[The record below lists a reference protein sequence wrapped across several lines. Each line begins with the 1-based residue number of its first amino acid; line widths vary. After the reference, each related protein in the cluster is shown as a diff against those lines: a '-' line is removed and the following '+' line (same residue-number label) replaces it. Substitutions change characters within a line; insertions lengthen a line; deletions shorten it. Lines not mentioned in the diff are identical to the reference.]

1 MCMIPVFR
9 IIILGNNRMKLKGTR
24 LCRSGS
30 DWFFEAV
37 HAGLR
42 WNAEMPLRQHV
53 RVTPP
58 SLLSRIN
65 YYTKSIEISTQ
76 PVILKVCSIPYDLL
90 SPTNEYL
97 SVYIKTTHVAVL
109 IADETREDLFEYI
122 FYDLLHCWL
131 VPSCGCVHL
140 EQYLTK
146 IKAISELISDTIP
159 VLVVLKKSNA
169 TSLPK
174 KVLKSFFSP
183 FSSVSYYEMNA
194 FSEASVKTVY
204 DKTVQIIA
212 QKIQYFLCS
221 LCHPLGP
228 PWTKPVLYCS
238 VSCATISIPFN
249 GLSFFTF
256 LFSSINYVLWC
267 FICLE
272 SFCLC
277 VSVLL
282 YRILPFPFS

>member
-1 MCMIPVFR
+1 M
-9 IIILGNNRMKLKGTR
+9 
-24 LCRSGS
+24 
-30 DWFFEAV
+30 
-37 HAGLR
+37 
-42 WNAEMPLRQHV
+42 
-53 RVTPP
+53 
-58 SLLSRIN
+58 
-65 YYTKSIEISTQ
+65 
-76 PVILKVCSIPYDLL
+76 
-90 SPTNEYL
+90 
-97 SVYIKTTHVAVL
+97 
-109 IADETREDLFEYI
+109 
-122 FYDLLHCWL
+122 
-131 VPSCGCVHL
+131 
-140 EQYLTK
+140 
-146 IKAISELISDTIP
+146 ISDTIP

>member
-1 MCMIPVFR
+1 MQKTVSLEESIYNHSLRLFKNISNIPKNPPPSFQDPSVYKVSYEEQIAERKAENTKEILQMCMIPVFR
-9 IIILGNNRMKLKGTR
+9 IIILGNNRADQIDFLKQYMPDCDGTPK
-24 LCRSGS
+24 CHY
-30 DWFFEAV
+30 D
-37 HAGLR
+37 
-42 WNAEMPLRQHV
+42 N
-53 RVTPP
+53 T
-58 SLLSRIN
+58 IN

-109 IADETREDLFEYI
+109 IADETREDLFEY
-122 FYDLLHCWL
+122 
-131 VPSCGCVHL
+131 L

-146 IKAISELISDTIP
+146 IKAISEMISDTIP

-212 QKIQYFLCS
+212 QKIQAPMDQTC
-221 LCHPLGP
+221 
-228 PWTKPVLYCS
+228 T
-238 VSCATISIPFN
+238 
-249 GLSFFTF
+249 
-256 LFSSINYVLWC
+256 
-267 FICLE
+267 
-272 SFCLC
+272 
-277 VSVLL
+277 LL
-282 YRILPFPFS
+282 